1 MLPAG
6 MFAIE
11 ELEPKVHKL
20 YQGDFLIMMT
30 DGVLEALHAENK
42 DQMMKGY
49 LSMLSVRSPQEMADR
64 ILNFAI
70 DHEEDG
76 LHDDMTVLVI
86 AVYENQRKRH
96 FRLKR

>member
-1 MLPAG
+1 MTFSYLKRGSTIITIEESMLPAG

-42 DQMMKGY
+42 DQMMKGIY
-49 LSMLSVRSPQEMADR
+49 HSHCCL
-64 ILNFAI
+64 
-70 DHEEDG
+70 
-76 LHDDMTVLVI
+76 
-86 AVYENQRKRH
+86 YRKTC
-96 FRLKR
+96 F